1 MRQFFL
7 IVLLGMALVPAMAQ
21 NQQHQHGQCGHSC
34 GNCPHHQAQKQQ
46 PKTINGIAAEIV
58 RVFPDARGIQT
69 KGQWVSVYNASKK
82 LLGYVV
88 YSKPASN
95 GIVGYNGETPLLI
108 AFTPNQKILSVT
120 LLENRET
127 PSYLNRINE
136 AGLLKSWNGLKA
148 KKARKKKVDTVSG
161 ATYSSRSIIQ
171 TLQAALK
178 SL

>member
-1 MRQFFL
+1 MGKFDKVKKIWNAVKREWKTRYR
-7 IVLLGMALVPAMAQ
+7 LVFSNEDTHEQ
-21 NQQHQHGQCGHSC
+21 EFVIRRI
-34 GNCPHHQAQKQQ
+34 
-46 PKTINGIAAEIV
+46 TIQRMFVVAVIAAFVI
-58 RVFPDARGIQT
+58 I
-69 KGQWVSVYNASKK
+69 
-82 LLGYVV
+82 LL
-88 YSKPASN
+88 
-95 GIVGYNGETPLLI
+95 TTLLI